1 MDGKIS
7 SDYDDYPIDIRET
20 MTKESNGAMVLKVLN
35 PEKIQELREQKMAG
49 KEVNVS
55 EVTKEIYG
63 DDSEENAAA

>member
-1 MDGKIS
+1 
-7 SDYDDYPIDIRET
+7 
-20 MTKESNGAMVLKVLN
+20 MVLKVLN